1 MGNKVK
7 YNLKNVYAAKLTE
20 SSENGETSYSYD
32 TPKAIP
38 GAVSLSLDAEGD
50 SSPFYADGIV
60 YFRSVANN
68 GYSGDLE
75 VALIPEWFRTEILQE
90 ALDSKG
96 VLIEKSDNKENVY
109 FALLFEFDGDA
120 NAIRHALRW
129 CVAKPDKRKSR
140 KITSREFSKM
150 LYKEMEWNT
159 RCRYKILGYKIE
171 FEGETLYVFDL
182 KQPEIFVEKPR
193 KKKTVEATEQ
203 ARRENEAAINA
214 DPTIPDDGRVREG
227 KKGFFAEDIRN
238 TFGLPVEEHNKSHE
252 VTEID
257 GYTSMAILTGNTP
270 KQGV

>member
-1 MGNKVK
+1 MDNAVFLQADEKHESLVEDKISEKEERRQELEDEFTYDGYQVVRKELFAHLRDPAVTIRYDSITFNTACIDG
-7 YNLKNVYAAKLTE
+7 LEDTVYV
-20 SSENGETSYSYD
+20 N
-32 TPKAIP
+32 
-38 GAVSLSLDAEGD
+38 
-50 SSPFYADGIV
+50 
-60 YFRSVANN
+60 
-68 GYSGDLE
+68 
-75 VALIPEWFRTEILQE
+75 
-90 ALDSKG
+90 
-96 VLIEKSDNKENVY
+96 VLINSGNQRLVVKKCNENDV
-109 FALLFEFDGDA
+109 D
-120 NAIRHALRW
+120 ALRW

>member
-1 MGNKVK
+1 MDNAVFLQADEKHESLVVDKISEKEERRQELEDEFTYDGYQVVRKELFAHLRDPAVTIRYDSITFNTACIDG
-7 YNLKNVYAAKLTE
+7 LEDTVYV
-20 SSENGETSYSYD
+20 N
-32 TPKAIP
+32 
-38 GAVSLSLDAEGD
+38 
-50 SSPFYADGIV
+50 
-60 YFRSVANN
+60 
-68 GYSGDLE
+68 
-75 VALIPEWFRTEILQE
+75 
-90 ALDSKG
+90 
-96 VLIEKSDNKENVY
+96 VLINSGNQRLVVKKCNENDV
-109 FALLFEFDGDA
+109 D
-120 NAIRHALRW
+120 ALRW

>member
-1 MGNKVK
+1 MDNAVFLQADEKHESLVMDKISEKEERRQELEDEFTYDGYQVVRKELFAHLRDPAVTIRYDSITFNTACIDG
-7 YNLKNVYAAKLTE
+7 LEDTVYV
-20 SSENGETSYSYD
+20 N
-32 TPKAIP
+32 
-38 GAVSLSLDAEGD
+38 
-50 SSPFYADGIV
+50 
-60 YFRSVANN
+60 
-68 GYSGDLE
+68 
-75 VALIPEWFRTEILQE
+75 
-90 ALDSKG
+90 
-96 VLIEKSDNKENVY
+96 VLINSGNQRLVVKKCNENDV
-109 FALLFEFDGDA
+109 D
-120 NAIRHALRW
+120 ALRW

>member
-1 MGNKVK
+1 MDNAVFLQADERHESLVVDKISEKEERRQELEDEFTYDGYQVVRKELFAHLRDPAVTIRYDSITFNTACIDG
-7 YNLKNVYAAKLTE
+7 LEDTVYV
-20 SSENGETSYSYD
+20 N
-32 TPKAIP
+32 
-38 GAVSLSLDAEGD
+38 
-50 SSPFYADGIV
+50 
-60 YFRSVANN
+60 
-68 GYSGDLE
+68 
-75 VALIPEWFRTEILQE
+75 
-90 ALDSKG
+90 
-96 VLIEKSDNKENVY
+96 VLINSGNQRLVVKKCNENDV
-109 FALLFEFDGDA
+109 D
-120 NAIRHALRW
+120 ALRW